1 MFGVNEERMKNTIAK
16 IEEDLLDEGGVK
28 RYLKDTYYG
37 GGQWLILSSWLGIVN
52 VKQGKRDKAKGILDW
67 VEAQAGEI
75 GMPEQVSGIVN
86 DPSHVT
92 PWVEKWG
99 PIADP
104 LIWSHGMHLTF
115 LKEMERK

>member
-1 MFGVNEERMKNTIAK
+1 
-16 IEEDLLDEGGVK
+16 
-28 RYLKDTYYG
+28 
-37 GGQWLILSSWLGIVN
+37 
-52 VKQGKRDKAKGILDW
+52 

-92 PWVEKWG
+92 PWVEKCG
-99 PIADP
+99 PVAYP

-115 LKEMERK
+115 LNELERN